1 MERRKLPDASRIR
14 LWSASE
20 DDGCLGGTGE
30 GSFSTF
36 LAAVGHGGRR
46 RRRAIRRARGG
57 LALVSD
63 LDPLALGDGS
73 PAYVGLLSPIGPA
86 ALNREGAVDLV
97 EHGEHRVEARRKLG
111 YPTGQLAAQL
121 GDLGGAARRS
131 LRGPASRPAP
141 TSPRPRSRRA
151 AVSSRV
157 ARRPPGRPAR
167 GGRERRP
174 PGRTRADSHTTL
186 ECLGLIFHLGLTS
199 PSSRSSNHLVLPGVD
214 GFKAIGYLRHQSSES
229 SVPRPSVRIVHCLTV
244 VKSRPPPALT
254 TAKFSTVSQMEGSR
268 RQPGMLQG
276 LSRFLVQHERC
287 GAGFDV
293 AHPAGLGSGGYR
305 SPAAGC
311 GARHEYATATI
322 EVERELKIEPAERR
336 AQPQPPAPAQARAPQ
351 PKPRAPGPNPPRPAP
366 YLDSGRPPAPS
377 PPPSG
382 ATGDTAAAAPTG
394 DLPPVGP
401 GPTAGAAPAQ
411 RTSPSP
417 TCDATGHRAATP
429 GAPPLRRPPAESA
442 PSGVWRSAPGRR
454 LPCSSSPRWRWAS
467 RSFASV
473 NDNGG
478 STPSTTPPPPRPTH
492 PRRASPL
499 LLRRP
504 RRRAARR
511 RLRSRRRDRRRR
523 RCALETSP
531 LQAPAGWTDR
541 TSAGGLLLQPRG
553 GGRVNVQVYF
563 QRSPGLSR
571 SQMTQQTA
579 RFLRH
584 EVPGASLF
592 PRQITIA
599 GRPAYEITARGPGE
613 TAIAVDVLRGP
624 YRYLLLRRIF
634 AGATPQVSVAA
645 SRVVMSFRPR

>member
-1 MERRKLPDASRIR
+1 
-14 LWSASE
+14 
-20 DDGCLGGTGE
+20 
-30 GSFSTF
+30 
-36 LAAVGHGGRR
+36 
-46 RRRAIRRARGG
+46 
-57 LALVSD
+57 
-63 LDPLALGDGS
+63 
-73 PAYVGLLSPIGPA
+73 
-86 ALNREGAVDLV
+86 
-97 EHGEHRVEARRKLG
+97 
-111 YPTGQLAAQL
+111 
-121 GDLGGAARRS
+121 
-131 LRGPASRPAP
+131 
-141 TSPRPRSRRA
+141 
-151 AVSSRV
+151 
-157 ARRPPGRPAR
+157 
-167 GGRERRP
+167 
-174 PGRTRADSHTTL
+174 
-186 ECLGLIFHLGLTS
+186 
-199 PSSRSSNHLVLPGVD
+199 
-214 GFKAIGYLRHQSSES
+214 
-229 SVPRPSVRIVHCLTV
+229 
-244 VKSRPPPALT
+244 
-254 TAKFSTVSQMEGSR
+254 
-268 RQPGMLQG
+268 MLQG

-293 AHPAGLGSGGYR
+293 AHPAGLGSGR
-305 SPAAGC
+305 VSITCRGC

-336 AQPQPPAPAQARAPQ
+336 AQPQPPAPA
-351 PKPRAPGPNPPRPAP
+351 PRPEPPAQIPEPPAQIPPRPAP
-366 YLDSGRPPAPS
+366 YPDSVRPPAPS

-382 ATGDTAAAAPTG
+382 ATGDTAAAPPSG

-417 TCDATGHRAATP
+417 HATPPATGLQRP

-442 PSGVWRSAPGRR
+442 LARFWRSPRATLALLVVAAVALGIAVVR
-454 LPCSSSPRWRWAS
+454 L
-467 RSFASV
+467 V

-478 STPSTTPPPPRPTH
+478 SSPRTTPAATATSPTPGAPPATTTPAPAPSGTAPTPVPAPRPSSTT
-492 PRRASPL
+492 
-499 LLRRP
+499 LRTRNF
-504 RRRAARR
+504 
-511 RLRSRRRDRRRR
+511 
-523 RCALETSP
+523 T

-571 SQMTQQTA
+571 SQMAHQTA

-645 SRVVMSFRPR
+645 SRVVLSFRPR